1 MTTVA
6 SLQDVRVLLVEDNKI
21 NQMLLKK
28 MIENLGCC
36 VTTADNGI
44 HALEKL
50 CGEENF
56 DIVLTDIQ
64 MPVMGGFE
72 LANSIRMSDSTTLA
86 TIPVLAQ
93 TGYADEFDRVK
104 AKDSGIREIL
114 IKPFGQEE
122 IKEALLR
129 TLGIS
134 LSKT

>member
-6 SLQDVRVLLVEDNKI
+6 SLQDVSILLVEDNKI
-21 NQMLLKK
+21 NQMLLRR

-72 LANSIRMSDSTTLA
+72 LANSIRMSDNTTLA
-86 TIPVLAQ
+86 TMPVLAL
-93 TGYADEFDRVK
+93 TGYADEFDRVA

-129 TLGIS
+129 ALGIS